1 MRETGRQT
9 QTERE
14 IFRLDGP
21 YKHGTG
27 AYARAEVEPSFTSD
41 EVLGLV
47 NLKKFNMNGIH
58 CAAGEV
64 ELNYGVVQKVLLRHS
79 RPSPYAAEDARQ
91 GFGRQSQEFKI

>member
-9 QTERE
+9 EPKRE

-27 AYARAEVEPSFTSD
+27 AYARAEVEPSLTSD

-47 NLKKFNMNGIH
+47 NLKKFNTD
-58 CAAGEV
+58 E
-64 ELNYGVVQKVLLRHS
+64 RHS
-79 RPSPYAAEDARQ
+79 
-91 GFGRQSQEFKI
+91 FGAPPGKMN